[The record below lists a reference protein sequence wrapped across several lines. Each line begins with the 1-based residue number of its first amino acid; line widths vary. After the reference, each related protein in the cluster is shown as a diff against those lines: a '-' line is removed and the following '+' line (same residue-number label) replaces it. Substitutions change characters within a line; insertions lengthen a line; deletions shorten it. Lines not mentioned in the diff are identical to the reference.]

1 MTERYQ
7 KLSQREHVLHR
18 PDSYVGSVEPQ
29 IRNEW
34 VYENSKIV
42 KKDVSYSSA
51 LLKIFDEVVTNS
63 ADCFNRGG
71 SMDTLKV
78 TIEPS
83 SVTVWNNGCS
93 IPIEKHETEECF
105 VPELIFGHLLSGEN
119 FNDSEER
126 TGAGRNG
133 YGSKLTN
140 IFSKHFAIEITDGA
154 KKYTQIWS
162 DNMSTTSKPKI
173 TKSSKEPYIS
183 TTFFPDFPR
192 FGMHKLDSDIIS
204 LMTRRVYDISASL
217 GKTVKVFLNGKR
229 LDVKSAEDY
238 FSLYIGSKTDAKRAF
253 EQTPNGWDI
262 GVSCSDDFTSVSF
275 VNSSVTVGGTHV
287 NAVIDVVSRAVIET
301 AAKKKS
307 IVKSALVKNK
317 MFIFV
322 NAKVVNPVFS
332 TQTKEMLTS
341 KNIKVSLSDI
351 FLKKAVSVLIDSV
364 ISETNIR
371 SSLVDEKLL
380 KKTDGVK
387 KTRITGIKK
396 LTDASLAGTKY
407 SGTCTLILTE
417 GDSAATLAIAGLS
430 VVGRERYGVFPLR
443 GKLLNVRDASVSSIS
458 NNAELVAL
466 KQILGLQAG
475 KTYRDASSL
484 RYGKI
489 LIMTD
494 ADADGSHISGL
505 IMNFFH
511 ASFPS
516 LLLIPGFLKKFI
528 TPIVVV
534 SRGKETKEFF
544 SLPDYEDWKKTVD
557 SSKWVAKYYKGL
569 GTSTAE
575 NAREYFKNLKSL
587 VKTFEWSDTS
597 AELIDRSFNKNRADE
612 RKTWILNFESGKQI
626 DQTKEIIPIHDF
638 IDKELILFSRYD
650 VERSIPSVI
659 DGLKPSQRK
668 VLYAATERNIT
679 NEIKV
684 AQFSG
689 YVAEKTA
696 YHHGEVSL
704 QGTIVAMSQNYVGSN
719 NINFLVPA
727 GQFGSRLMGGK
738 DSASARYIFTR
749 LSPETRKIFLPVDDN
764 LLKSLYDDGDKIE
777 PEYYVPCIPTLLVNG
792 SNGIGTGFSTN
803 IPAFNP
809 KDIVNNVKRM
819 IAGEAPL
826 EMTPWYRGF
835 QGTVEKIA
843 PGIYVSKGKYVVD
856 DRTVTI
862 SELPVGIWTND
873 YKEFLEGRVDKKI
886 LTDFRE
892 KHTEKNVLFELDFVG
907 TPDATNLKLDTT
919 IRTSNMHAFD
929 RYGKIK
935 KYDSPLGILQEWFDV
950 RKEFYTKRK
959 KYLLMDLTNR
969 SVIAENKY
977 RFIKMIN
984 DGELIVSNKSDRDLT
999 AELKTLQFH
1008 DIDGSFS
1015 YLTWMKISSLTIE
1028 RARELE
1034 KESKKLR
1041 EEVVVLKR
1049 TSELSMWK
1057 VDIDAINI

>member
-1 MTERYQ
+1 MADRYQ
-7 KLSQREHVLHR
+7 KLTQREHIIHR

-29 IRNEW
+29 TKNEW
-34 VYENSKIV
+34 VYEDGKIV
-42 KKDVSYSSA
+42 RKDVSYSSA
-51 LLKIFDEVVTNS
+51 LLKIFDEVITNS

-71 SMDTLKV
+71 TMDTLKI
-78 TIEPS
+78 TFEKD
-83 SVTVWNNGCS
+83 SVTVYNNGCS
-93 IPIEKHETEECF
+93 IPIVKHEAEKCY

-119 FNDSEER
+119 FNDAEER

-140 IFSKHFAIEITDGA
+140 VFSKHFAIEITDGA

-162 DNMSTTSKPKI
+162 DNMSVVGKPKI
-173 TKSSKEPYIS
+173 TKSTKDPYIS

-192 FGMHKLDSDIIS
+192 FGMQQFDSDVIS

-217 GKTVKVFLNGKR
+217 GKAVKVFLNGKR
-229 LDVKSAEDY
+229 LEVKSAEDY
-238 FSLYIGSKTDAKRAF
+238 FSLYIGNKGDTKRAF
-253 EQTPNGWDI
+253 ESVGGWDV
-262 GVSCSDDFTSVSF
+262 GVAYSDDFTAVSF
-275 VNSSVTVGGTHV
+275 VNSSVTAGGTHV
-287 NAVIDVVSRAVIET
+287 NLVVDAIAKAVVEA
-301 AAKKKS
+301 AAKKKTV
-307 IVKSALVKNK
+307 VKPALVKNK
-317 MFIFV
+317 MFVFV

-332 TQTKEMLTS
+332 SQTKEILTS
-341 KNIKVSLSDI
+341 RNAKVSLSDAFI
-351 FLKKAVSVLIDSV
+351 KKAVAILLDAV
-364 ISETNIR
+364 IAETNVR
-371 SSLVDEKLL
+371 SSLMEDKLL
-380 KKTDGVK
+380 KKTDGAK
-387 KTRITGIKK
+387 KNRITGIKK
-396 LTDASLAGTKY
+396 LTDAAWAGTKH
-407 SGTCTLILTE
+407 SNMCTLILTE

-475 KTYRDASSL
+475 KIYRDTSSL

-534 SRGKETKEFF
+534 SRGKETKEFY
-544 SLPDYEDWKKTVD
+544 SLPDYEDWKKLTPD
-557 SSKWVAKYYKGL
+557 YSKWVAKYYKGL

-575 NAREYFKNLKSL
+575 NARSYFKNLKNL
-587 VKTFEWSDTS
+587 TKTFEWSDTS
-597 AELIDRSFNKNRADE
+597 SELIDRSFNKNRADE
-612 RKTWILNFESGKQI
+612 RKRWILGFETGQQI

-650 VERSIPSVI
+650 VERSIPSMV

-668 VLYAATERNIT
+668 VLYSAFKRNMT
-679 NEIKV
+679 KDIKV

-689 YVAEKTA
+689 FVSETSA

-704 QGTIVAMSQNYVGSN
+704 QGTIVNMAQDFVGSN
-719 NINFLVPA
+719 NINFLVPS

-749 LSPETRKIFLPVDDN
+749 LSPETRRIFLPDDDN
-764 LLKSLYDDGDKIE
+764 LLKYLDDDGDQIE
-777 PEYYVPCIPTLLVNG
+777 PEYYVPTIPTLLVNG
-792 SNGIGTGFSTN
+792 STGIGTGFSTN
-803 IPAFNP
+803 IPSFNP
-809 KDIVNNVKRM
+809 KDIINNVKRM

-835 QGTVEKIA
+835 QGTIEETA
-843 PGIYVSKGKYVVD
+843 PGVYVSKGKYVVNGK
-856 DRTVTI
+856 TVTI
-862 SELPVGIWTND
+862 SELPVGTWTND
-873 YKEFLEGRVDKKI
+873 YKEFLEGLLEKKI
-886 LTDFRE
+886 LADFRE
-892 KHTEKNVLFELDFVG
+892 KHTEKNVLFELDFTG
-907 TPDATNLKLDTT
+907 APDVDGLKLDTT

-929 RYGKIK
+929 AMGKVR
-935 KYDSPLGILQEWFDV
+935 KYDSPLDILKEWFDV

-959 KYLLMDLTNR
+959 KYLLKDLANR
-969 SVIAENKY
+969 SIIAENKY

-984 DGELIVSNKSDRDLT
+984 DDELIVSKKSEKELT
-999 AELKTLQFH
+999 AELKILQFH
-1008 DIDGSFS
+1008 KVDGSFS
-1015 YLTWMKISSLTIE
+1015 YLTGMKISSLTIE
-1028 RARELE
+1028 RALDLE
-1034 KESKKLR
+1034 KEAKKLH
-1041 EEVVVLKR
+1041 EEVVVLKG
-1049 TSELSMWK
+1049 TSETSMWLN
-1057 VDIDAINI
+1057 DILVF